1 MSIDIT
7 QGMLTEECDTE
18 GNPRLSDIGLQFA
31 RSLVNDAINEGQ
43 GGGVHVELLSCFD
56 LDVQTDTAPPH
67 APDVRSF
74 LIRVDAT
81 QADPRTHFVWLH
93 ALEPGADHIRVPVGA
108 LLGGVAK
115 LEREMGDIDGVA
127 GDMATAAGRTALLR
141 REGRSTAGLLRG
153 VERNSNGQMDALRA
167 LAADPR
173 TWPLI
178 GVGAVLAGAW
188 ECRKKEPDA

>member
-7 QGMLTEECDTE
+7 QGMLSEECDAD
-18 GNPRLSDIGLQFA
+18 GNPCLSDVGLQYA

-43 GGGVHVELLSCFD
+43 GSGVHVELLSCFD
-56 LDVQTDTAPPH
+56 LDVQTETAPPH
-67 APDVRSF
+67 TSGVRSF
-74 LIRVDAT
+74 LIRIDST
-81 QADPRTHFVWLH
+81 EADPRTHFVWLH
-93 ALEPGADHIRVPVGA
+93 AAEPGSDHIRVPVGA
-108 LLGGVAK
+108 LLGRVAK

-127 GDMATAAGRTALLR
+127 GDMATAAGRSALLE

-153 VERNSNGQMDALRA
+153 VERNSNGQLDALRA
-167 LAADPR
+167 LAADPA

-178 GVGAVLAGAW
+178 GAGAVLAGAW